1 MLIKYQIIYWRDIPA
16 QIKVKAGRQRAGR
29 PLSNRFPVAI
39 DEAAMRAGLTGSDDY
54 LTQWRNGEWQE
65 RDGELEEVVNA
76 LLAELEAAYPPER
89 LQALIQQDGQ
99 EKKEE

>member
-1 MLIKYQIIYWRDIPA
+1 
-16 QIKVKAGRQRAGR
+16 
-29 PLSNRFPVAI
+29 
-39 DEAAMRAGLTGSDDY
+39 MRAGLTGSDDY

-89 LQALIQQDGQ
+89 LRALIQQDGQ